1 MVSGTDFSFTFDVL
15 EQSTDG
21 PSFFLLRVRGWW
33 KVMKITHWYGETTWA
48 WKSWQI
54 IIVDSL
60 SSKAPGLPTPASPDT
75 PSEDVNF
82 YDQPEE
88 KREVNPP
95 SLDSGSTEQ
104 FSHQESDGRL
114 KNLYQGQGQ
123 GQAFASNQSSSAD
136 MKNNLLSLGKSR
148 WKFMMNSHLR
158 GICRGIHK
166 NIIRTKIT
174 KICLSN
180 WHF

>member
-1 MVSGTDFSFTFDVL
+1 MGCPFFTSGQGLVKSNDNY
-15 EQSTDG
+15 
-21 PSFFLLRVRGWW
+21 
-33 KVMKITHWYGETTWA
+33 HWYGETIWA
-48 WKSWQI
+48 WKSWQMI
-54 IIVDSL
+54 IADSL
-60 SSKAPGLPTPASPDT
+60 SSGALRLPTPASPDT
-75 PSEDVNF
+75 PSTDVNF
-82 YDQPEE
+82 DDPPDE

-104 FSHQESDGRL
+104 FSHQESDSRL

-136 MKNNLLSLGKSR
+136 MKNNVLSLGKS
-148 WKFMMNSHLR
+148 WWTLTMNSHLR
-158 GICRGIHK
+158 GIYRRINK

-180 WHF
+180 WLS

>member
-15 EQSTDG
+15 EQSSDG

-104 FSHQESDGRL
+104 FSHQESDSRL
-114 KNLYQGQGQ
+114 KNLYQGQGQGQ

-148 WKFMMNSHLR
+148 WKFMINSHLR
-158 GICRGIHK
+158 GICRLR
-166 NIIRTKIT
+166 NT
-174 KICLSN
+174 
-180 WHF
+180 

>member
-1 MVSGTDFSFTFDVL
+1 MVSETDFSFTFDVL
-15 EQSTDG
+15 EQSSDG
-21 PSFFLLRVRGWW
+21 PSFFLLWVRGWW

-104 FSHQESDGRL
+104 FSHQESDSRL

-136 MKNNLLSLGKSR
+136 MKNNVLSLGKSR
-148 WKFMMNSHLR
+148 WKFLMNSHLR
-158 GICRGIHK
+158 GI
-166 NIIRTKIT
+166 
-174 KICLSN
+174 
-180 WHF
+180 

>member
-21 PSFFLLRVRGWW
+21 PCFFLLWVRASWL
-33 KVMKITHWYGETTWA
+33 KVMKITHWYGETTQA

-54 IIVDSL
+54 IIVDAL

-75 PSEDVNF
+75 PSDD
-82 YDQPEE
+82 DQPEE

-104 FSHQESDGRL
+104 FSHQESDSRL

-136 MKNNLLSLGKSR
+136 MKNNVLSLGKSR

>member
-15 EQSTDG
+15 EQSSNG

-54 IIVDSL
+54 IIVESS

-82 YDQPEE
+82 DDQPKE

-104 FSHQESDGRL
+104 FSHQESDSRL
-114 KNLYQGQGQ
+114 KNLYQGHGQ

-136 MKNNLLSLGKSR
+136 MKNNVLSLGKFR
-148 WKFMMNSHLR
+148 WKFLMNSHLR
-158 GICRGIHK
+158 GI
-166 NIIRTKIT
+166 
-174 KICLSN
+174 
-180 WHF
+180 